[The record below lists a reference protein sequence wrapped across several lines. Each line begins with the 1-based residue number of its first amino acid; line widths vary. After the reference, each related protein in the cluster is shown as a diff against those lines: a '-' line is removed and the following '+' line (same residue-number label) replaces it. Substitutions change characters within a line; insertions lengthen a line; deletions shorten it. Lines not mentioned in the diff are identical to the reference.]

1 MTGRPRIVVLGGIN
15 IDLIALAP
23 RIPAPGET
31 VVGDDFYTTPG
42 GKGGNQAVA
51 AARLGAEVSMIGR
64 VGGDIFGLGLLD
76 DLRKDGVDVSGVAVD
91 PDRSSGVAFILLDS
105 DRQNRIVAVYGA
117 NAACDEEQLRA
128 ACLAIDG
135 ADALLLQQE
144 TDVEVSL
151 AAAEYARVHGVMVVW
166 DPAPVRDLTVEAYSN
181 VDVLTPNQTE
191 VEALCGIEVVDV
203 DSAQRAAVDLVE
215 KGIPTAIVKLGE
227 LGICYATSEGSG
239 HVPSFEVEPVDTVAA
254 GDAFG
259 AGLAVALGEG
269 VPLEEAV
276 RFGCAAG
283 ALAVTKAGAQ
293 AAMPYRAQVEALL
306 SLSRPGDCSRS
317 DS

>member
-1 MTGRPRIVVLGGIN
+1 MTARPRIVVLGGIN
-15 IDLIALAP
+15 IDLIGLAP

-51 AARLGAEVSMIGR
+51 AARLGADVSMIGR
-64 VGGDIFGLGLLD
+64 VGGDIFGPGLLE
-76 DLRKDGVDVSGVAVD
+76 DLRKDGIDITGVAVD
-91 PDRSSGVAFILLDS
+91 PDRSSGVAVILLDS
-105 DRQNRIVAVYGA
+105 ERQNRIVAVYGA

-128 ACLAIDG
+128 ACQAMDG

-151 AAAEYARVHGVMVVW
+151 AAAEYARAHGVMVVW
-166 DPAPVRDLTVEAYSN
+166 DPAPVRDLNVEAYLN

-203 DSAQRAAVDLVE
+203 DSAQRAAATLVAE
-215 KGIPTAIVKLGE
+215 GIPTAIVKLGE
-227 LGICYATSEGSG
+227 LGACYATAEGSG
-239 HVPSFEVEPVDTVAA
+239 HVPSFEVEAVDTVAA

-259 AGLAVALGEG
+259 CRCW
-269 VPLEEAV
+269 PWRSV
-276 RFGCAAG
+276 RESG
-283 ALAVTKAGAQ
+283 
-293 AAMPYRAQVEALL
+293 
-306 SLSRPGDCSRS
+306 
-317 DS
+317 

>member
-1 MTGRPRIVVLGGIN
+1 MTRRPRIVVLGGIN
-15 IDLIALAP
+15 IDLIALTP
-23 RIPAPGET
+23 RLPEPGET

-51 AARLGAEVSMIGR
+51 AARLGAQVSMVGR
-64 VGGDIFGLGLLD
+64 VGGDIFGPGLLD

-91 PDRSSGVAFILLDS
+91 PDRASGVAFILLDS

-128 ACLAIDG
+128 ACLAMDG
-135 ADALLLQQE
+135 AEALLLQQE
-144 TDVEVSL
+144 TNVELSL
-151 AAAEYARVHGVMVVW
+151 AAAEFARKKGVRVVW
-166 DPAPVRDLTVEAYSN
+166 DPAPVRDLPLEAYSN
-181 VDVLTPNQTE
+181 VDILTPNQTE
-191 VEALCGIEVVDV
+191 VRALCGIDVVDA
-203 DSAQRAAVDLVE
+203 DSAERAAVTLVE

-227 LGICYATSEGSG
+227 LGACYATADGSG
-239 HVPSFEVEPVDTVAA
+239 HVPSFEVEAVDTVAA

-259 AGLAVALGEG
+259 AGVAVALGEG
-269 VPLEEAV
+269 VLLEEAV

-283 ALAVTKAGAQ
+283 ALAVTRAGAQ

-306 SLSRPGDCSRS
+306 AS
-317 DS
+317 D

>member
-1 MTGRPRIVVLGGIN
+1 MTDRPRIVVLGGIN
-15 IDLIALAP
+15 IDLIGLAP

-31 VVGDDFYTTPG
+31 VIGDDFYTTPG

-51 AARLGAEVSMIGR
+51 AARLGADVSMIGR
-64 VGGDIFGLGLLD
+64 VGGDIFGPGLLD
-76 DLRKDGVDVSGVAVD
+76 DLRNDGIDVTGVAVD
-91 PDRSSGVAFILLDS
+91 PDRSSGVAVILLDS
-105 DRQNRIVAVYGA
+105 ERQNRIVAVYGA
-117 NAACDEEQLRA
+117 NAACDEEQFRA
-128 ACLAIDG
+128 ACLAMDG

-151 AAAEYARVHGVMVVW
+151 AAAEYARAHGVMVVW
-166 DPAPVRDLTVEAYSN
+166 DPAPVRALNVEAYSN

-203 DSAQRAAVDLVE
+203 DSARRAAVDLVE

-227 LGICYATSEGSG
+227 LGVCYATSEGSG

-259 AGLAVALGEG
+259 AGVAVALGEG
-269 VPLEEAV
+269 VPLDEAV

-283 ALAVTKAGAQ
+283 ALAVTRAGAQ

-306 SLSRPGDCSRS
+306 RS
-317 DS
+317 G

>member
-1 MTGRPRIVVLGGIN
+1 MTHRPRIVVLGGIN
-15 IDLIALAP
+15 IDLIALTP
-23 RIPAPGET
+23 RLPEPGET

-51 AARLGAEVSMIGR
+51 AARLGAQVSMVGR
-64 VGGDIFGLGLLD
+64 VGGDIFGPGLLD

-91 PDRSSGVAFILLDS
+91 PDRASGVAFILLDS

-128 ACLAIDG
+128 ACLAMDG
-135 ADALLLQQE
+135 AEALLLQQE
-144 TDVEVSL
+144 TNVELSL
-151 AAAEYARVHGVMVVW
+151 AAAEFARKKGVRVVW
-166 DPAPVRDLTVEAYSN
+166 DPAPVRDLPLVEAYSN
-181 VDVLTPNQTE
+181 VDILTPNQTE
-191 VEALCGIEVVDV
+191 VRALCGIDVVDA
-203 DSAQRAAVDLVE
+203 DSAERAAVTLVE

-227 LGICYATSEGSG
+227 LGACYATAAGSG
-239 HVPSFEVEPVDTVAA
+239 HVPSFEVEAVDTVAA

-259 AGLAVALGEG
+259 AGVAVAIGEG
-269 VPLEEAV
+269 STLEAAV

-283 ALAVTKAGAQ
+283 ALAVTRAGAQ

-306 SLSRPGDCSRS
+306 AS
-317 DS
+317 D

>member
-1 MTGRPRIVVLGGIN
+1 MTDRPRIVVLGGIN
-15 IDLIALAP
+15 IDLIGLAP

-51 AARLGAEVSMIGR
+51 AARLGADVSMIGR
-64 VGGDIFGLGLLD
+64 VGGDIFGPGLLE
-76 DLRKDGVDVSGVAVD
+76 DLRKDGIDITGVAVD
-91 PDRSSGVAFILLDS
+91 PDRSSGVAVILLDS
-105 DRQNRIVAVYGA
+105 ERQNRIVAVYGA

-128 ACLAIDG
+128 ACLAMDG

-151 AAAEYARVHGVMVVW
+151 AAAEYARAHGVMVVW
-166 DPAPVRDLTVEAYSN
+166 DPAPVRDLNVEAYSN

-203 DSAQRAAVDLVE
+203 DSAGRAAVDLVE

-227 LGICYATSEGSG
+227 LGVCYATSEGSG
-239 HVPSFEVEPVDTVAA
+239 HVASFEVEPVDTVAA

-259 AGLAVALGEG
+259 AGVAVALGEG
-269 VPLEEAV
+269 VPLDEAV

-283 ALAVTKAGAQ
+283 ALAVTRAGAQ
-293 AAMPYRAQVEALL
+293 AAMPYRAQVEALF
-306 SLSRPGDCSRS
+306 RS
-317 DS
+317 G

>member
-1 MTGRPRIVVLGGIN
+1 MTDRPRIVVLGGIN

-51 AARLGAEVSMIGR
+51 AARLGADVSMVGR
-64 VGGDIFGLGLLD
+64 VGGDIFGPGLLE
-76 DLRKDGVDVSGVAVD
+76 DLRKDGIDVSGVAVD
-91 PDRSSGVAFILLDS
+91 PDRSSGVAFILLDA

-117 NAACDEEQLRA
+117 NAACDEEQMQA
-128 ACLAIDG
+128 ACLAMEG
-135 ADALLLQQE
+135 ADTLLLQQE
-144 TDVEVSL
+144 IDVEVSL
-151 AAAEYARVHGVMVVW
+151 AAAEYAQAQGVRVVW
-166 DPAPVRDLTVEAYSN
+166 DPAPVRDLPVEAYSN
-181 VDVLTPNQTE
+181 VDILTPNQTE

-203 DSAQRAAVDLVE
+203 DSAQRAAVTLVE
-215 KGIPTAIVKLGE
+215 EGIPTAIVKLGE
-227 LGICYATSEGSG
+227 MGACYATTEGSG

-259 AGLAVALGEG
+259 AGVAVALGEG
-269 VPLEEAV
+269 APLEDAV

-283 ALAVTKAGAQ
+283 ALAVTRAGAQ
-293 AAMPYRAQVEALL
+293 AAMPSRAQVEALL
-306 SLSRPGDCSRS
+306 RS
-317 DS
+317 G

>member
-1 MTGRPRIVVLGGIN
+1 MTRRPRIVVLGGIN

-23 RIPAPGET
+23 RVPGPGET
-31 VVGDDFYTTPG
+31 IPGDDFYTTPG

-64 VGGDIFGLGLLD
+64 VGGDIFGPGLLD

-91 PDRSSGVAFILLDS
+91 PDRASGVAFILLDS

-128 ACLAIDG
+128 ACLAMDG
-135 ADALLLQQE
+135 ADTLLLQQE
-144 TDVEVSL
+144 TDVELSL
-151 AAAEYARVHGVMVVW
+151 AAAEYARAKGVRVVW
-166 DPAPVRDLTVEAYSN
+166 DPAPVRDLPVEAYSN
-181 VDVLTPNQTE
+181 VDILTPNQTE
-191 VEALCGIEVVDV
+191 VRPLCGIEVVDI
-203 DSAQRAAVDLVE
+203 DSAKRAAVALVE

-227 LGICYATSEGSG
+227 LGSCYATANGSG
-239 HVPSFEVEPVDTVAA
+239 HVPSFVVDPVDTVAA

-259 AGLAVALGEG
+259 AGVAVALGEG

-283 ALAVTKAGAQ
+283 ALAVTRAGAQ
-293 AAMPYRAQVEALL
+293 AAMPYRAEVEALL
-306 SLSRPGDCSRS
+306 GGVAT
-317 DS
+317 

>member
-1 MTGRPRIVVLGGIN
+1 MTDRPRIVVLGGIN
-15 IDLIALAP
+15 IDLIGLAP

-51 AARLGAEVSMIGR
+51 AARLGADVSMIGR
-64 VGGDIFGLGLLD
+64 VGGDIFGPGLLE
-76 DLRKDGVDVSGVAVD
+76 DLRKDGIDITGVAVD
-91 PDRSSGVAFILLDS
+91 PDRSSGVAVILLDS

-117 NAACDEEQLRA
+117 NAACDEEQLQA
-128 ACLAIDG
+128 ACLAMDG

-151 AAAEYARVHGVMVVW
+151 AAAEYARAHEVMVVW
-166 DPAPVRDLTVEAYSN
+166 DPAPVRDLNVEAYSN

-203 DSAQRAAVDLVE
+203 DSAERAAADLVE

-227 LGICYATSEGSG
+227 LGVCYATSEGSG

-259 AGLAVALGEG
+259 AGVAVALGEG
-269 VPLEEAV
+269 VPLDEAV

-283 ALAVTKAGAQ
+283 ALAVTRAGAQ

-306 SLSRPGDCSRS
+306 RS
-317 DS
+317 G

>member
-1 MTGRPRIVVLGGIN
+1 MTGKPKIVVLGGIN

-23 RIPAPGET
+23 RVPGPGET

-64 VGGDIFGLGLLD
+64 VGGDIFGPGLLD

-117 NAACDEEQLRA
+117 NAACDDEQLRA
-128 ACLAIDG
+128 AHLAMDG
-135 ADALLLQQE
+135 ADTLLLQQE
-144 TDVEVSL
+144 TDVELSL
-151 AAAEYARVHGVMVVW
+151 AAAEYARANGVRVVW
-166 DPAPVRDLTVEAYSN
+166 DPAPVRDVAVEAYRN

-191 VEALCGIEVVDV
+191 VKALCGIDVIDV
-203 DSAQRAAVDLVE
+203 DSAQRAAGTLVE
-215 KGIPTAIVKLGE
+215 MGIPTAIVKLGE
-227 LGICYATSEGSG
+227 QGACYATKTRSG
-239 HVPSFEVEPVDTVAA
+239 HVPSFEVEPVDTVGA

-269 VPLEEAV
+269 ASLEEAV
-276 RFGCAAG
+276 RFGCATG
-283 ALAVTKAGAQ
+283 ALSVTTAGAQ

-306 SLSRPGDCSRS
+306 NLSRPGDGS
-317 DS
+317 